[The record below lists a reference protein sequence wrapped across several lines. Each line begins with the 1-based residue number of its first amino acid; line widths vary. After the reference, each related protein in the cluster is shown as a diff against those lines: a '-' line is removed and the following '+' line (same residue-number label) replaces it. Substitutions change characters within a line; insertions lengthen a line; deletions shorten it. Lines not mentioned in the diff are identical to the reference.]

1 MPNPRPLAFD
11 QLSLLLVME
20 FDFISGIHPSIVYG
34 SYQDRL
40 GHRGQY
46 HSNVCCELN
55 FTVTQAEVV
64 LCNTFSVQVHI
75 FLIIAVVIA
84 SLVIEVQR
92 CVIER
97 WVWLLAL

>member
-1 MPNPRPLAFD
+1 MVF
-11 QLSLLLVME
+11 
-20 FDFISGIHPSIVYG
+20 HPSIVHG
-34 SYQDRL
+34 SCQDRL

-75 FLIIAVVIA
+75 FLIIVVVIA
-84 SLVIEVQR
+84 SLPQWVIEVQR

-97 WVWLLAL
+97 WVWLLALVGCGTCWSSGL